1 MGQGATRFDDHQALQ
16 AAIDGF
22 LATLS
27 SSNTRSAYRTDMAA
41 FAAWHAEH
49 RPGRAV
55 RVELSAVEL
64 FRQHCQSSG
73 VGEAT
78 VARRVSAVKGFLRH
92 ATGSDPAAVEAPPA
106 GTSAS
111 PTRALRDDEREA
123 VLDALGRHDMRTR
136 LLVAML
142 LLDGLKLDEVLQ
154 LDAEHVSP
162 RPPATVTVVRHRR
175 DHVVELDTYTADV
188 LRRHLR
194 SGRRGPLLVSERGGT
209 ADARLTRFGADYLL
223 KKVGRSAHLRTPLTA
238 NMLRRT
244 HAENAHREGASE
256 DEIRRRMGH
265 DDVRTTRRYLPPSS
279 HT

>member
-1 MGQGATRFDDHQALQ
+1 MAQGARHTDDLQALQ
-16 AAIDGF
+16 AAVDGF
-22 LATLS
+22 LSTLS
-27 SSNTRSAYRTDMAA
+27 SANTRAAYRTDIAA

-49 RPGRAV
+49 QPGAV
-55 RVELSAVEL
+55 RLELSAVEL

-73 VGEAT
+73 IGDAT

-92 ATGSDPAAVEAPPA
+92 ATDADTVAAQPAPSSS
-106 GTSAS
+106 TQ
-111 PTRALRDDEREA
+111 ALAHDERQA
-123 VLDALGRHDMRTR
+123 VLDALGQHDMRTR

-154 LDAEHVSP
+154 LDTDHVSP
-162 RPPATVTVVRHRR
+162 RPPTTVTVVRHRR

-194 SGRRGPLLVSERGGT
+194 AHRSGPLLVSERGGT
-209 ADARLTRFGADYLL
+209 AAARLTRFGADYLV

-238 NMLRRT
+238 NVLRRT
-244 HAENAHREGASE
+244 HAETAHRTGATE
-256 DEIRRRMGH
+256 HEIRDRMGH

-279 HT
+279 HP